1 VPVVLVLNKF
11 IVSLDNADF
20 IVSDVISICV
30 VPVEMPNFE
39 PKLNVLF
46 PVHTLLPP
54 KETDE
59 EEFAFTNAVVAT
71 LVELSDES

>member
-1 VPVVLVLNKF
+1 VLLILLNKF
-11 IVSLDNADF
+11 IVSVIFVDE
-20 IVSDVISICV
+20 IVSDWTNICV
-30 VPVEMPNFE
+30 VPVEMPYFA

-59 EEFAFTNAVVAT
+59 AEFAFTNAVVAT
-71 LVELSDES
+71 LVELSDDT